1 MYGQEKALFF
11 LKTNTISSDIH
22 LSESININW
31 YMRNFTANKNILYIE
46 VNGSP
51 TTLSSLI
58 LSDRDISVILD
69 IKKYMKIGR
78 AHV

>member
-1 MYGQEKALFF
+1 
-11 LKTNTISSDIH
+11 
-22 LSESININW
+22 
-31 YMRNFTANKNILYIE
+31 MRNFTANKNILYIE

-69 IKKYMKIGR
+69 IKKYMKNKNIISNPPPVR
-78 AHV
+78 PI